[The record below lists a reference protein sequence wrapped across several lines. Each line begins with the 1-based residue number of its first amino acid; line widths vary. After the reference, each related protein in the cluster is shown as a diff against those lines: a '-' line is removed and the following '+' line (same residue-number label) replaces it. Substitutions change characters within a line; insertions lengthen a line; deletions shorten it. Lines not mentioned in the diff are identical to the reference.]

1 MMVTSGRATLLAA
14 LTVAAMVTLGS
25 GAATAAPECDDP
37 VAAGLHEAHD
47 ASGPAG
53 EPLHDLERAY
63 CDSTP

>member
-1 MMVTSGRATLLAA
+1 MNTSGRAALLAA
-14 LTVAAMVTLGS
+14 LMVAGMVTLGV

-37 VAAGLHEAHD
+37 VATALHEAHET
-47 ASGPAG
+47 SGPAG